1 MMQYTNDDRDLKRFR
16 AAVDRQRDEVVAAA
30 TRRRRA
36 IVRRVW
42 LVVAAC
48 VAASAIM
55 IPLAIAERGGWGVGA
70 EWIPIALIP
79 YFVALVIYDNQGR
92 LRK

>member
-1 MMQYTNDDRDLKRFR
+1 MMQITNDDRDLKRFR
-16 AAVDRQRDEVVAAA
+16 AAVDRHRDAELAAA
-30 TRRRRA
+30 ARRRRA
-36 IVRRVW
+36 IVRRAW

-48 VAASAIM
+48 VTASAIM
-55 IPLAIAERGGWGVGA
+55 IPLAIGERGGWGFGA
-70 EWIPIALIP
+70 EWIPIAMIP